1 MGGGL
6 NSMMSMGSKKYREP
20 TVYGRKSL
28 NILSPF
34 MSTERRGTVVPRR
47 RNQEPEARIFEDG
60 SSEEM

>member
-6 NSMMSMGSKKYREP
+6 KSMMSMGSKKYREP

-34 MSTERRGTVVPRR
+34 MSTERRGTVVPKR
-47 RNQEPEARIFEDG
+47 RN
-60 SSEEM
+60 